1 MLDLTKINKRSV
13 ENKTT
18 ISSVGSATIISSRP
32 HIISAIS
39 IQIRM
44 NGGQDV
50 NVIAEFFDNIID
62 NKDML
67 SSEYIIVDIEDYRD
81 IAGIQQKIKYLF
93 PVTSKKIFV
102 GDVDSISFYDEMKR
116 MGALY
121 LHLDSQMMLLGTA
134 IKKAGEIGS
143 EISYTQKISVLG
155 CKGGCGSTLMAF
167 QLYKAIGELSH
178 LPTLLVQ
185 GHTGTPDLDLISDV
199 ALQRDGVITHVSPY
213 QAMKIATEEEQWQ
226 FDAPDFKNYNVVIFE
241 HNVSTQARD
250 KLAYIVPESDFIFI
264 VVTRELSAVRNARLI
279 IDELERTAP
288 TQDGSKTFSKNIII
302 LNENHLSRPNDLSN
316 EDIENYLGKKIDIYC
331 SYIKDLA
338 KKKTTSELDLFV
350 AKMLGKKSGNEKSH
364 DKNSNILNILRFN
377 KKK

>member
-1 MLDLTKINKRSV
+1 MLDLTKINKKSV
-13 ENKTT
+13 ENKAT
-18 ISSVGSATIISSRP
+18 ISSVGSTIIISARP
-32 HIISAIS
+32 HIVSAIS

-50 NVIAEFFDNIID
+50 NVIDDYFDNIID

-102 GDVDSISFYDEMKR
+102 GDVDSISFCDEMKR

-199 ALQRDGVITHVSPY
+199 ALQRDGVITHVNPY

-241 HNVSTQARD
+241 HNVSTQVRD
-250 KLAYIVPESDFIFI
+250 KLAYIVPESDFIFV

-288 TQDGSKTFSKNIII
+288 AQDGNKTFSKNIII

-331 SYIKDLA
+331 SYIKDFA
-338 KKKTTSELDLFV
+338 KNKTTSELEHFV
-350 AKMLGKKSGNEKSH
+350 AKMLGKKPGNEKSH
-364 DKNSNILNILRFN
+364 DKNSKILNILRFN
-377 KKK
+377 KKR